1 VISTVAGNGTN
12 ATAGD
17 GGPATSA
24 SLRPGGLALDGAGNI
39 YIADP
44 AKSVIRKVNTAGII
58 TTVAGN
64 GNGSTAF
71 SGDGGPATSASI
83 YIIPSNHNGIAVDG
97 AGNLYIADDG
107 HNRVRK
113 VDTAGIIT
121 TVAGTG
127 TLGFSGDGG
136 PAKNAMLWRP
146 NAVAVDGAGNLY
158 IADADNFRIR
168 KVDTAGVITT
178 VAGNGAIGSSGD
190 GGLAINAALFEIRGV
205 AVDGAGNIYI
215 SDQAA
220 KSVRKVNAAGIIS
233 TVAGN
238 GTLGF
243 SGDGGPATS
252 AAFNAP
258 YNTAVDGAGNLY
270 IADFGN
276 RRVRKVDTAGIIRS
290 IAGGGGSAANIGDGG
305 PPTSALL
312 DPTDVA
318 VDSAGNLY
326 IADVATN
333 RVRKITI
340 GARVPGLSVSA
351 SALYFSAIAGGNTPA
366 PQMVTVSTAGV
377 VPLSFAVSASTASGG
392 NWLSAGM
399 STGLTPAQLTV
410 SISSAVAAG
419 SYKGTIVLTP
429 TAPDLPPISIPV
441 TLNVTA
447 TGPARPGVSASGV
460 VNGASFQPGVVAN
473 SWATIQGTNLAS
485 TTTDWN
491 SVIGSGQLPT
501 SLGGVTVT
509 FGARPAY
516 LAYIS
521 PTQINLLVPDV
532 SPGTVPVLVTNSGA
546 TNSPINAPL
555 NRYGPAFFLWPG
567 NQVVATRQDFSVAVK
582 PGTFA
587 GAQTVAAKPGDV
599 LILWGTGF
607 GPTTPAAPPGV
618 PVPGDNT
625 YSTSTMPTIMIN
637 NLPATVY
644 GAALAP
650 GYAGLY
656 QVAIQAPA
664 SPADGDWPV
673 MANIGG
679 VASATGMVLA
689 IRR

>member
-258 YNTAVDGAGNLY
+258 YNTAVDAAGNLY

-410 SISSAVAAG
+410 SISSAVA
-419 SYKGTIVLTP
+419 
-429 TAPDLPPISIPV
+429 
-441 TLNVTA
+441 
-447 TGPARPGVSASGV
+447 
-460 VNGASFQPGVVAN
+460 
-473 SWATIQGTNLAS
+473 
-485 TTTDWN
+485 
-491 SVIGSGQLPT
+491 
-501 SLGGVTVT
+501 GGFV
-509 FGARPAY
+509 
-516 LAYIS
+516 
-521 PTQINLLVPDV
+521 
-532 SPGTVPVLVTNSGA
+532 
-546 TNSPINAPL
+546 
-555 NRYGPAFFLWPG
+555 
-567 NQVVATRQDFSVAVK
+567 
-582 PGTFA
+582 
-587 GAQTVAAKPGDV
+587 
-599 LILWGTGF
+599 
-607 GPTTPAAPPGV
+607 
-618 PVPGDNT
+618 
-625 YSTSTMPTIMIN
+625 
-637 NLPATVY
+637 
-644 GAALAP
+644 
-650 GYAGLY
+650 
-656 QVAIQAPA
+656 
-664 SPADGDWPV
+664 
-673 MANIGG
+673 
-679 VASATGMVLA
+679 
-689 IRR
+689 

>member
-1 VISTVAGNGTN
+1 
-12 ATAGD
+12 
-17 GGPATSA
+17 
-24 SLRPGGLALDGAGNI
+24 
-39 YIADP
+39 
-44 AKSVIRKVNTAGII
+44 
-58 TTVAGN
+58 
-64 GNGSTAF
+64 
-71 SGDGGPATSASI
+71 
-83 YIIPSNHNGIAVDG
+83 
-97 AGNLYIADDG
+97 
-107 HNRVRK
+107 
-113 VDTAGIIT
+113 
-121 TVAGTG
+121 
-127 TLGFSGDGG
+127 
-136 PAKNAMLWRP
+136 
-146 NAVAVDGAGNLY
+146 
-158 IADADNFRIR
+158 
-168 KVDTAGVITT
+168 
-178 VAGNGAIGSSGD
+178 
-190 GGLAINAALFEIRGV
+190 
-205 AVDGAGNIYI
+205 
-215 SDQAA
+215 
-220 KSVRKVNAAGIIS
+220 
-233 TVAGN
+233 
-238 GTLGF
+238 
-243 SGDGGPATS
+243 
-252 AAFNAP
+252 
-258 YNTAVDGAGNLY
+258 
-270 IADFGN
+270 
-276 RRVRKVDTAGIIRS
+276 
-290 IAGGGGSAANIGDGG
+290 
-305 PPTSALL
+305 
-312 DPTDVA
+312 
-318 VDSAGNLY
+318 
-326 IADVATN
+326 
-333 RVRKITI
+333 
-340 GARVPGLSVSA
+340 
-351 SALYFSAIAGGNTPA
+351 
-366 PQMVTVSTAGV
+366 
-377 VPLSFAVSASTASGG
+377 
-392 NWLSAGM
+392 
-399 STGLTPAQLTV
+399 
-410 SISSAVAAG
+410 
-419 SYKGTIVLTP
+419 
-429 TAPDLPPISIPV
+429 
-441 TLNVTA
+441 
-447 TGPARPGVSASGV
+447 V